1 MERIVFGFCKNL
13 TENSL
18 TSLVTTCAP
27 TLTEINLEGC
37 TQFAR
42 AETLLTTIAAR
53 CRHLEVLNMSECGV
67 TTLPDAMCGR
77 LTALKELN
85 LKVSLKLIRPQSDI
99 VERWL
104 RELKSRGCEV
114 SLPEWKVD
122 RSRRG
127 LTAFPM
133 DVVELVTTQPVDV
146 LNLFDNQLTSLPEEI
161 GLMTGLKTLWLSRN

>member
-1 MERIVFGFCKNL
+1 MERVVFNSCKNL
-13 TENSL
+13 TEDAL

-27 TLTEINLEGC
+27 TLTEIDLEGC

-53 CRHLEVLNMSECGV
+53 CRNLEVLNMSRCGV

-85 LKVSLKLIRPQSDI
+85 LEDSELIRPQSDI

-114 SLPEWKVD
+114 SLPEWEVD
-122 RSRRG
+122 RSSVASRR
-127 LTAFPM
+127 FRWM
-133 DVVELVTTQPVDV
+133 WW
-146 LNLFDNQLTSLPEEI
+146 NS
-161 GLMTGLKTLWLSRN
+161 